1 MQAAAYK
8 RHQLQPS
15 APGANTQVSIS
26 FGESVS
32 PEFLRHSWQIVMQ
45 RHPILRSAFTKTSE
59 GVMVREADKAEPTWV
74 QMDWQSVPPQEISK
88 RWSVLLDSDATNE
101 FEAIAVPLVRFHE
114 IRLPGGGGHY
124 LLTTP
129 SFLLDEFSLTR
140 VLLDLLQ
147 TMGQSPLAPIAD
159 LPVESKAKNWEE
171 FLAGASA
178 PIELYPR
185 VGDPSQTHSTLLID
199 REKSSLFGKFC
210 HDHDLEESLV
220 VRCLWSLLLRRFG
233 ATGNLMQCLFDGRGE
248 SSEVGYFQ
256 NWLPVVQSWSGSVKD
271 WLDAAQTLSDTMAEQ
286 SWIDPDEALR
296 NAGLECAMKDIRA
309 AFVWKANLI
318 NDIIHTALP
327 RWINFDAQLQS
338 KFSAGLVL
346 EARPGPRLELS
357 LSGVFASEMAAK
369 ELLSRLTGLI
379 VTLADFYDKPVSRL
393 PVLMPEEIGAL
404 RDWSRGP
411 ELHELPVS
419 VVEAFRK
426 MAELHGDRV
435 AVRFGEY
442 QMTYAQLDSLS
453 DKLASHLNQLGLAG
467 GWHAGLF
474 LSPSAWIGVAL
485 LGVWKAGNS
494 CLAIDPTSPPEWVE
508 STLAAHDVSVVI
520 CDGSSESQ
528 IDAFQR
534 RRIIIDQDWDSLE
547 VEPMEKREIQADELA
562 ASIPG
567 HVDGESPMIRALTHN
582 MLVTA
587 AIEGAR
593 VLNFKCG
600 DSFLVRATPGGG
612 AFFDEWIIPLLSGGI
627 VHVAG
632 VDFLESATAPV
643 THLRLT
649 SPEWANQA
657 AAWARGD
664 APASESLRVIA
675 VEAGAPFATSHK
687 IWSDQH
693 HPPIKQVVFFSP
705 ASLCGLGV
713 AGEVRRDASLLSVG
727 KPTAEVE
734 VLICDGDGLA
744 LPIGYAGVV
753 YFKFPGWK
761 NLPASTDRRG
771 VHLGLV
777 GWRDGDGNLHLE
789 SAGRAHAGIPTAEQ
803 IRSMQPFVQQSFDV
817 FIGTTPYVLA
827 PQAIP
832 GTMPVNEWLL
842 NRAGWIDENALP
854 KSQVPSSVVAISSPS
869 VRSKPREDEVNA
881 ARRSSKEPW
890 VPIVKMQEGSGG
902 ELLVLVSDSSGSPEI
917 YRDLIQA
924 LGPSRR
930 ILGIVAR
937 GENSPE
943 ACHPSIESAAAQY
956 IAALLEDENPVT
968 WKLAG
973 FGFGA
978 VIALE
983 MARQLDSAGRTVP
996 QLVFIGATLPVV
1008 LQPVGWLESVK
1019 KALKKTSY
1027 SPKMEPVSAFSETA
1041 MRHESAWKKYR
1052 FPVSAFSATLVLPS
1066 DMPFEA
1072 VDVWR
1077 EFLPNVLFE
1086 PVKSTWRD
1094 MLSHPAVKR
1103 IASILNST
1111 GTPELF

>member
-8 RHQLQPS
+8 RHQCHPS

-26 FGESVS
+26 FGESVN
-32 PEFLRHSWQIVMQ
+32 PEFLRHSWQVVMQ
-45 RHPILRSAFTKTSE
+45 RHAILRSAFTKTAE
-59 GVMVREADKAEPTWV
+59 GVMVREVDKAEPTWV
-74 QMDWQSVPPQEISK
+74 QLDWQSVPSEEISK
-88 RWSVLLDSDATNE
+88 RWNVLLEADATNG

-147 TMGQSPLAPIAD
+147 TMGQSPLAPPAD
-159 LPVESKAKNWEE
+159 FPAGSKAKKWDE

-178 PIELYPR
+178 PIVLEPR
-185 VGDPSQTHSTLLID
+185 MGNLSQTRSTILLD
-199 REKSSLFGKFC
+199 REKSTTFAKFC

-233 ATGNLMQCLFDGRGE
+233 ASGNLMRCLFDGREE

-256 NWLPVVQSWSGSVKD
+256 NWLPIVQSWDGSVKD
-271 WLDAAQTLSDTMAEQ
+271 WLDAAQALSDSMAEQ

-296 NAGLECAMKDIRA
+296 SAGLDCTMQDISA
-309 AFVWKANLI
+309 AFVWKANSI
-318 NDIIHTALP
+318 NDVIHTALP
-327 RWINFDAQLQS
+327 RWINFDAQLQTKIS
-338 KFSAGLVL
+338 SGIVL
-346 EARPGPRLELS
+346 EASPGPRLELS
-357 LSGVFASEMAAK
+357 LSGVFSSEMAAK

-379 VTLADFYDKPVSRL
+379 VGLADFYDKPVSRL
-393 PVLMPEEIGAL
+393 PLLMPEEIGAL
-404 RDWSRGP
+404 RVWSRGP

-419 VVEAFRK
+419 LVDAFQK
-426 MAELHGDRV
+426 MAAEHGDRV
-435 AVRFGEY
+435 AVRFAEY
-442 QMTYAQLDSLS
+442 EMTYAQLDSLS
-453 DKLASHLNQLGLAG
+453 DKLAAHLNQLGFAG

-485 LGVWKAGNS
+485 LGLWKAGNS
-494 CLAIDPTSPPEWVE
+494 CLAIDPTSSPEWVE

-547 VEPMEKREIQADELA
+547 VEPMEKRAIQGDELA
-562 ASIPG
+562 ASVPG
-567 HVDGESPMIRALTHN
+567 HVDGEPPMIRALTHN

-600 DSFLVRATPGGG
+600 DSFLARATPGGG

-632 VDFLESATAPV
+632 DDLLESATAPV

-664 APASESLRVIA
+664 APASETLRVVA
-675 VEAGAPFATSHK
+675 VEAGAPLATAHK
-687 IWSDQH
+687 IWSAQH
-693 HPPIKQVVFFSP
+693 HPPIRQVVFFSP

-744 LPIGYAGVV
+744 LPVGYAGVV

-761 NLPASTDRRG
+761 TLPDSTDRRG
-771 VHLGLV
+771 LHLGLV
-777 GWRDGDGNLHLE
+777 GWRDGEGNLHLE
-789 SAGRAHAGIPTAEQ
+789 SAARAHAGLPTIDQ
-803 IRSMQPFVQQSFDV
+803 IRAMQPFVQQSFDV
-817 FIGTTPYVLA
+817 FIGSAPYVLA
-827 PQAIP
+827 PQLIP
-832 GTMPVNEWLL
+832 GTVSVNEWLL

-854 KSQVPSSVVAISSPS
+854 KLQVPAPVAAIPVLPSSPKAREGE
-869 VRSKPREDEVNA
+869 VRTV
-881 ARRSSKEPW
+881 RRSGKEPW
-890 VPIVKMQEGSGG
+890 APVVKMQEGSGG
-902 ELLVLVSDSSGSPEI
+902 ELLVLIHDSGGSPEI
-917 YRDLIQA
+917 YRDLIAA

-930 ILGIVAR
+930 ILGVAAR
-937 GENSPE
+937 GEHSPE
-943 ACHPSIESAAAQY
+943 SCHPSIESAAAQY
-956 IAALLEDENPVT
+956 ITALLEDEHPVT

-978 VIALE
+978 IVALE
-983 MARQLDSAGRTVP
+983 MARQLDSAGRTLP
-996 QLVFIGATLPVV
+996 ELVLIGATLPTI
-1008 LQPVGWLESVK
+1008 LKPVGWLESVK
-1019 KALKKTSY
+1019 KVLKKTTY
-1027 SPKMEPVSAFSETA
+1027 SPKMEPTLAFSETA
-1041 MRHESAWKKYR
+1041 MRHESAWKKYHFR
-1052 FPVSAFSATLVLPS
+1052 VSGIPATVVLPS
-1066 DMPFEA
+1066 DMPVEA
-1072 VDVWR
+1072 ADVWR
-1077 EFLPNVLFE
+1077 EFLPNVIFE

-1094 MLSHPAVKR
+1094 MLAHPAVKR

>member
-8 RHQLQPS
+8 RHQSHPS

-26 FGESVS
+26 FGESVNS
-32 PEFLRHSWQIVMQ
+32 EFLRHSWEVVMQ
-45 RHPILRSAFTKTSE
+45 RHPILRSAFTKTVE

-74 QMDWQSVPPQEISK
+74 QMDWQSVPPEEISK
-88 RWSVLLDSDATNE
+88 RWNVLLEADATNE

-147 TMGQSPLAPIAD
+147 TMGQSPLAPVAD
-159 LPVESKAKNWEE
+159 FPAGSKAKNWEE
-171 FLAGASA
+171 FLTGASA
-178 PIELYPR
+178 PIVLAPR
-185 VGDPSQTHSTLLID
+185 MGNPSQTRSTLLID
-199 REKSSLFGKFC
+199 REKSTAFAKFC

-233 ATGNLMQCLFDGRGE
+233 ASGNLMQCLFDGREE

-256 NWLPVVQSWSGSVKD
+256 NWLPVVQSWNGSVKD
-271 WLDAAQTLSDTMAEQ
+271 WLDSAQALSDTMAEQ

-296 NAGLECAMKDIRA
+296 NAGLECTMLDISA
-309 AFVWKANLI
+309 AFVWQPNSI
-318 NDIIHTALP
+318 NDVIHTALP
-327 RWINFDAQLQS
+327 RWINFDAQLQTKVS
-338 KFSAGLVL
+338 PGLVL

-357 LSGVFASEMAAK
+357 LSGAFSSEFAAK

-379 VTLADFYDKPVSRL
+379 IGLADFYEKPVARL
-393 PVLMPEEIGAL
+393 PLLMPEEICAL

-419 VVEAFRK
+419 VVDAFQK
-426 MAELHGDRV
+426 MAAEHGDRV

-442 QMTYAQLDSLS
+442 TMTYAQLDSLS
-453 DKLASHLNQLGLAG
+453 DKLASHLKQLGFAG
-467 GWHAGLF
+467 GWHASLF

-494 CLAIDPTSPPEWVE
+494 CLAIDPTSPPDWVE

-520 CDGSSESQ
+520 CDGSSASQ
-528 IDAFQR
+528 VDAFQR

-562 ASIPG
+562 ASVPG
-567 HVDGESPMIRALTHN
+567 HVDGEPPMIRALTHN

-632 VDFLESATAPV
+632 EDLLESATAQV

-657 AAWARGD
+657 AAWARGET
-664 APASESLRVIA
+664 AASETLRVVAI
-675 VEAGAPFATSHK
+675 EAGAPLATAHK

-693 HPPIKQVVFFSP
+693 HPPIRQVVFFSP

-713 AGEVRRDASLLSVG
+713 AGEARRDGLLLSVG

-734 VLICDGDGLA
+734 VLICDEDGLA
-744 LPIGYAGVV
+744 LPVGYAGVV

-761 NLPASTDRRG
+761 NLPDSTDRRG
-771 VHLGLV
+771 VPLGLV
-777 GWRDGDGNLHLE
+777 GWRDADGNLHLE
-789 SAGRAHAGIPTAEQ
+789 SADRAHAGIPTAEQ
-803 IRSMQPFVQQSFDV
+803 IRAMQPFVQQSFDV
-817 FIGTTPYVLA
+817 FMGAAPYVLA
-827 PQAIP
+827 PQLIP

-842 NRAGWIDENALP
+842 NRAGWIDESALP
-854 KSQVPSSVVAISSPS
+854 KSQVPAPVVAILASP
-869 VRSKPREDEVNA
+869 VRPNAREEEMKTTRV
-881 ARRSSKEPW
+881 SKESW
-890 VPIVKMQEGSGG
+890 VPVVQMQEGSGG
-902 ELLVLVSDSSGSPEI
+902 ELLVLVHDSSGSPEI
-917 YRDLIQA
+917 YRDLLTA

-930 ILGIVAR
+930 ILGIAAR
-937 GENSPE
+937 GEHTPE

-973 FGFGA
+973 FGFGGL
-978 VIALE
+978 VALE
-983 MARQLDSAGRTVP
+983 MARQLDSAGRTLP
-996 QLVFIGATLPVV
+996 QLVLIGAVLPVV

-1019 KALKKTSY
+1019 KVLKKTSY
-1027 SPKMEPVSAFSETA
+1027 SPKMEPIGAFSDIA
-1041 MRHESAWKKYR
+1041 VRHESAWKKYR
-1052 FPVSAFSATLVLPS
+1052 FPVSGIPATVVMPS
-1066 DMPFEA
+1066 DMPVEA

-1077 EFLPNVLFE
+1077 EMLPNVIFE

-1094 MLSHPAVKR
+1094 MLSHPAAKR